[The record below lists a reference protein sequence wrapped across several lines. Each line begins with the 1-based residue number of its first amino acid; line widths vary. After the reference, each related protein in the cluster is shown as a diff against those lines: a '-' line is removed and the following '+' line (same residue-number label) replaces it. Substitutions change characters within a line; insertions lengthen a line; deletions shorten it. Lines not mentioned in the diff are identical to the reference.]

1 MVKKRSISIAG
12 HPTSISLE
20 DDFWDALSFI
30 AKENKQSLASLV
42 TMIDKT
48 REGNLSSALRLYA
61 LNYYKKKANI
71 A

>member
-20 DDFWDALSFI
+20 DAFWDVLHQM

-42 TMIDKT
+42 TEIDEK
-48 REGNLSSALRLYA
+48 REGNLSSALRLSA
-61 LNYYKKKANI
+61 LSYYQKKAGL
-71 A
+71 